1 LWYNIAM
8 ALRRKLKGFTLIEVV
23 IATAVFLLFA
33 IGVYGGLQ
41 LIFKIVYQ
49 SRLRI
54 LETSIL
60 SAELE
65 TVRNLPFDQVGIS
78 GGLPAGVLPH
88 TKNITRNGILFNI
101 TATVRN
107 IDDPF
112 DGTIGGNPND
122 TSPADY
128 KLVEMAIICDN
139 CIQQA
144 PVILNTMVSP
154 KGLEGASQN
163 GALFIHVFDSNGQP
177 VSSTNVHVVN
187 TNPNP
192 DLIIDDT
199 TGNDGWLKIVDTP
212 TGTLCYN
219 ITVSK
224 AGYSTDG
231 TIAPVKLP
239 ATIATQTVTEIFFSI
254 DRLSSLNIH
263 TVSHACAP
271 VGNASFNMHGEKL
284 IGTNPDVYKY
294 SHNFS
299 TDGAGNK
306 ELADLEWDKYHLDF
320 SSSGY
325 DIGGSAPMLPL
336 KLNPGATQDL
346 TIILRTHKDDSLL
359 VKVND
364 AGTGLPL
371 SGAAVRLTDGGSYDK
386 SLTTG
391 LGYTRQ
397 TDWSGGGGQAD
408 FSVTNQY
415 FADSGTLDN
424 DSPVGDLK
432 LKRSGNH
439 YLNSGW
445 LESSTIDLGAAVN
458 FNSLIWEP
466 FDQPAQAGINALT
479 FQLATSDIPDPAG
492 WDFVGPDGTA
502 GTYYAIS
509 DNTIWNGHNGD
520 RFLRYKTYLNTV
532 NDSFT
537 PQLSEVSLTYVNQ
550 CSPPGQSFFNDVDS
564 GLYNLEVSH
573 DGYITNSGPIDIL
586 GNTDI
591 EVNLSVNE

>member
-1 LWYNIAM
+1 M
-8 ALRRKLKGFTLIEVV
+8 ALRRKLNGFTLIEVV
-23 IATAVFLLFA
+23 VATAVFLLFA

-41 LIFKIVYQ
+41 LVFKIVYQ

-65 TVRNLPFDQVGIS
+65 TVRNLPFEQVGIS

-88 TKNITRNGILFNI
+88 TKNVTRNGILFNI
-101 TATVRN
+101 TTTVRN
-107 IDDPF
+107 VDDSF

-128 KLVEMAIICDN
+128 KLVEMAIICAN
-139 CIQQA
+139 CIQQE

-163 GALFIHVFDSNGQP
+163 GALFINVFDANGQP
-177 VSSTNVHVVN
+177 VSGVDVHVVN

-192 DLIIDDT
+192 DLVINDT
-199 TGNDGWLKIVDTP
+199 TDNEGWLKIVDTP

-224 AGYSTDG
+224 AGYSSDG
-231 TIAPVKLP
+231 TVAPVKLP
-239 ATIATQTVTEIFFSI
+239 ATVATQTVTEIFFSI
-254 DRLSSLNIH
+254 DRLSNLNIH

-284 IGTNPDVYKY
+284 IGTSPDVYKY
-294 SHNFS
+294 SHNF
-299 TDGAGNK
+299 TTNGAGDK
-306 ELADLEWDKYHLDF
+306 ELTGLEWDKYHLDF
-320 SSSGY
+320 SGSGY

-346 TIILRTHKDDSLL
+346 TVILRSHVADSLL
-359 VKVND
+359 VRVND

-371 SGAAVRLTDGGSYDK
+371 SNATVRLTNGGLYDK
-386 SLTTG
+386 SLITG

-397 TDWSGGGGQAD
+397 TDWSGGSGQTD
-408 FSVTNQY
+408 FSIADKY

-424 DSPVGDLK
+424 DSPAGDLK
-432 LKRSGNH
+432 LKRSGQH

-445 LESSTIDLGAAVN
+445 LESSTIDLGTAVN

-466 FDQPAQAGINALT
+466 IDQPVQAGANALT
-479 FQLATSDIPDPAG
+479 FQLATSDTSTPAS
-492 WDFVGPDGTA
+492 WDYVGPDGTA
-502 GTYYAIS
+502 DTYYTIS
-509 DNTIWNGHNGD
+509 NNVIWNGHNGD
-520 RFLRYKTYLNTV
+520 RYLRYKTYLSTAD
-532 NDSFT
+532 DSFT
-537 PQLSEVSLTYVNQ
+537 PQLSEVAFTYVNE
-550 CSPPGQSFFNDVDS
+550 CSPPGQSFFNDVAN
-564 GLYNLEVSH
+564 GAYTLEVSH
-573 DGYITNSGPIDIL
+573 DGYATNSGPVDIS

-591 EVNLSVNE
+591 EVNLSVSE